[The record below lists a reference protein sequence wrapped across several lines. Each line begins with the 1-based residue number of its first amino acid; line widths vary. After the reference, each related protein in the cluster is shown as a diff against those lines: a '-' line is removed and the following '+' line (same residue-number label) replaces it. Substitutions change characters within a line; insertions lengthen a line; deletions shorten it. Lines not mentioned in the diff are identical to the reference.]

1 MTEQKK
7 YDVFISYSR
16 KDSAIADEIC
26 SAFDKVGITYFIDR
40 KAMGGTANYV
50 IKIANEID
58 NSKIMLLLASANA
71 YKSKYV
77 RNELH
82 YAFNHDVIVLP
93 YALDDVQPPKD
104 YEILLINAN
113 WHYINADPIIPELLT
128 SISQLTGKDIT
139 NEIAEIAE
147 PKEKPITPEL
157 TSKQESTSTTE
168 QVSTSSVE
176 LTSEQESTRTSDS
189 ELTPRHTNKSWI
201 WMLIAALVAIGLGVF
216 AIHQYQHRPTSS
228 IEEVEESHIDSIQ
241 YFQTQDSIAQPS
253 NTDTNITASTET
265 KTNTTEQPAELLQE
279 KVNKLSHKVEEKT
292 SQPKEQ
298 SKSPKEIESK
308 HNEVIPNIE
317 IDSQA
322 LQQAWEILPDTLIEG
337 GIIYRKDTEIMGL
350 DVIGMAVDTT
360 SFVTATIP
368 ESITFDNASF
378 PVKRIAGLAFLS
390 CKFLKSITIPNS
402 VTEIGAIAFAGCAS
416 LTSITIP
423 NNVTEIRW
431 GAFKN
436 CSSLTSIT
444 IPNSITSINW
454 TAFNACHSLTS
465 IYWNTNSCHDFSR
478 EFTPFSDICSQITT
492 FVIGEKVTHIP
503 AYLCYGMKSL
513 TSITIPNSV
522 TSIGDGAF
530 YACESLTSITIPN
543 GVTCIRDWMF
553 YGCRELTSVTI
564 SNSITD
570 IGSHAFYG
578 CESLT
583 SLTLPNS
590 IMKIGDGA
598 FYACKSL
605 NTILFDGT
613 IEQWQAIKQG
623 SASGHAFRSATII
636 KCTDG
641 EIKLK

>member
-1 MTEQKK
+1 MNQNKK

-189 ELTPRHTNKSWI
+189 GITPRHTNKSWI
-201 WMLIAALVAIGLGVF
+201 WMLIAALVVIGLGIF
-216 AIHQYQHRPTSS
+216 AIYHYQHRS
-228 IEEVEESHIDSIQ
+228 IEEVEGSRIDSIQ
-241 YFQTQDSIAQPS
+241 YSQIQDSIAQPS
-253 NTDTNITASTET
+253 NTDTNITTSTET
-265 KTNTTEQPAELLQE
+265 KTNTTKQPAELLQE

-308 HNEVIPNIE
+308 HNEVIPNTE

-337 GIIYRKDTEIMGL
+337 GIKYRKDSVLMEL
-350 DVIGMAVDTT
+350 EVIGMAVDTT
-360 SFVTATIP
+360 SFVTATIL
-368 ESITFDNASF
+368 EYITFDNASF
-378 PVKRIAGLAFLS
+378 PVKRIDIGAFYA
-390 CKFLKSITIPNS
+390 CKALKSITIPNS
-402 VTEIGAIAFAGCAS
+402 VTEIGAIAFAGCSSLNTVMFQGTVKQWQTIKQVTGKFFYSLPPATIIKCTDGDVVTRSQWAS
-416 LTSITIP
+416 YDFQSGDLFYNITSNTTVE
-423 NNVTEIRW
+423 VTYMESHS
-431 GAFKN
+431 KSKSKY
-436 CSSLTSIT
+436 SSLTNAT
-444 IPNSITSINW
+444 IPQTVTHDGTTYSVTSIGKE
-454 TAFNACHSLTS
+454 AFYACEAL
-465 IYWNTNSCHDFSR
+465 
-478 EFTPFSDICSQITT
+478 
-492 FVIGEKVTHIP
+492 K
-503 AYLCYGMKSL
+503 
-513 TSITIPNSV
+513 SITIPNSV
-522 TSIGDGAF
+522 ISIGDW
-530 YACESLTSITIPN
+530 T
-543 GVTCIRDWMF
+543 F

-564 SNSITD
+564 SNSVID

-583 SLTLPNS
+583 SLAIPNS
-590 IMKIGDGA
+590 VMKIGNGA
-598 FYACKSL
+598 FYACESL
-605 NTILFDGT
+605 KTILFDGT

>member
-1 MTEQKK
+1 MNQEKK

-139 NEIAEIAE
+139 NEITEITE
-147 PKEKPITPEL
+147 PEEQPITPEL
-157 TSKQESTSTTE
+157 TSRTEQDIAVLESTST
-168 QVSTSSVE
+168 VKP
-176 LTSEQESTRTSDS
+176 TSEQESTRTSDS
-189 ELTPRHTNKSWI
+189 APTQKHTNKSWI
-201 WMLIAALVAIGLGVF
+201 WILIAASAVIGLGIF
-216 AIHQYQHRPTSS
+216 ASHQYRLHSTSP
-228 IEEVEESHIDSIQ
+228 IREVEESHIDSIQ
-241 YFQTQDSIAQPS
+241 YSQIQDSITKPS
-253 NTDTNITASTET
+253 KTDTTITTSKET
-265 KTNTTEQPAELLQE
+265 QTNTKEQTAELIPEL
-279 KVNKLSHKVEEKT
+279 VNKTPNKIEEKT
-292 SQPKEQ
+292 SLPKDQ
-298 SKSPKEIESK
+298 SKSPIEIESTY
-308 HNEVIPNIE
+308 NEVIPSIE
-317 IDSQA
+317 MDSQT
-322 LQQAWEILPDTLIEG
+322 LEQAWETLPDTLIEG
-337 GIIYRKDTEIMGL
+337 GIIYRKDAELMGL
-350 DVIGMAVDTT
+350 AVIGMAVDTT

-368 ESITFDNASF
+368 ESITFNKASF
-378 PVKRIAGLAFLS
+378 PVKHIAILAFS
-390 CKFLKSITIPNS
+390 NCKFLKSITIPNS
-402 VTEIGAIAFAGCAS
+402 VTEIGAIAFAGCSS

-431 GAFKN
+431 GAFKY

-583 SLTLPNS
+583 SLTIPNS

>member
-26 SAFDKVGITYFIDR
+26 SAFDKVGIRYFIDR

-189 ELTPRHTNKSWI
+189 GLTPRHTNKSWI
-201 WMLIAALVAIGLGVF
+201 WMLIAALVVIGLGIF
-216 AIHQYQHRPTSS
+216 AIYHYQHRS
-228 IEEVEESHIDSIQ
+228 IEEVEGSRIDSIQ
-241 YFQTQDSIAQPS
+241 YSQTQDSIAQPS
-253 NTDTNITASTET
+253 ITDTNITTSTET
-265 KTNTTEQPAELLQE
+265 KTNATKQPAELPQE
-279 KVNKLSHKVEEKT
+279 KVKKLAHNIEEKT
-292 SQPKEQ
+292 SQPQKQ
-298 SKSPKEIESK
+298 AKST
-308 HNEVIPNIE
+308 HNEVILNTE
-317 IDSQA
+317 LDCQA
-322 LQQAWEILPDTLIEG
+322 LQQAWETLSDTLIEG
-337 GIIYRKDTEIMGL
+337 GIKYRKDSVLMEL
-350 DVIGMAVDTT
+350 EVIGMAVDTT
-360 SFVTATIP
+360 SFVTATIL

-378 PVKRIAGLAFLS
+378 PVKRIAMCAFRN

-402 VTEIGAIAFAGCAS
+402 VTEIRALAFAGCS
-416 LTSITIP
+416 
-423 NNVTEIRW
+423 
-431 GAFKN
+431 
-436 CSSLTSIT
+436 
-444 IPNSITSINW
+444 
-454 TAFNACHSLTS
+454 
-465 IYWNTNSCHDFSR
+465 
-478 EFTPFSDICSQITT
+478 
-492 FVIGEKVTHIP
+492 
-503 AYLCYGMKSL
+503 
-513 TSITIPNSV
+513 
-522 TSIGDGAF
+522 
-530 YACESLTSITIPN
+530 
-543 GVTCIRDWMF
+543 
-553 YGCRELTSVTI
+553 
-564 SNSITD
+564 
-570 IGSHAFYG
+570 
-578 CESLT
+578 
-583 SLTLPNS
+583 
-590 IMKIGDGA
+590 
-598 FYACKSL
+598 SL
-605 NTILFDGT
+605 NTVMFHGT
-613 IEQWQAIKQG
+613 VKQWQTIKQVTG
-623 SASGHAFRSATII
+623 NFLYSLPPATII